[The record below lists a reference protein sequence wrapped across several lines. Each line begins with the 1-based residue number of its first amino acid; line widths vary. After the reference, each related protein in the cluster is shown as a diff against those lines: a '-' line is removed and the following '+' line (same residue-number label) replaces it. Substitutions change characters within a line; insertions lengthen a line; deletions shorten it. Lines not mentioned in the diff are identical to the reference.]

1 LQLVCWDRTGG
12 ADRIASIIIAML
24 NMHVARFNVPPSA
37 LLPAPHSHMN
47 QQAQYK
53 DSGTQFYLDALH
65 QILSVRQRKKVKS
78 FRPRRKC
85 HMAARV
91 PEEVNRTVVISALL
105 NLSPD
110 G

>member
-1 LQLVCWDRTGG
+1 
-12 ADRIASIIIAML
+12 
-24 NMHVARFNVPPSA
+24 
-37 LLPAPHSHMN
+37 MN

-53 DSGTQFYLDALH
+53 DSGTQFYLDTLH
-65 QILSVRQRKKVKS
+65 QILPLRQRKKVKS

-85 HMAARV
+85 HMAAHV
-91 PEEVNRTVVISALL
+91 PEEFKHQNESTFELEPMCILNSKTVVISPLL